1 MELSKIKDFVGG
13 WFIGN
18 FEPSLDN
25 REDFE
30 VSVKYYKAGDVEKRH
45 LHKIATEYTVIA
57 KGKVKMNNEIIEEGT
72 IVKIE
77 KNESTDFE
85 VLEDTI
91 TLVVKTPSVKNDKY
105 IV

>member
-1 MELSKIKDFVGG
+1 MEFFELGGFTGG

-18 FEPSLDN
+18 FSPAIEK

-30 VSVKYYKAGDVEKRH
+30 VSVKYYKAGDKEAKH
-45 LHKIATEYTVIA
+45 LHKQAIEYTVIA
-57 KGKVKMNNEIIEEGT
+57 KGRVKMNGRIIEEGT
-72 IVKIE
+72 IVRID

-85 VLEDTI
+85 ALEDTI
-91 TLVVKTPSVKNDKY
+91 TMVVKSPSILNDKY

>member
-1 MELSKIKDFVGG
+1 MDFFQIKDFTGG

-18 FEPSLDN
+18 FSPAIEN

-30 VSVKYYKAGDVEKRH
+30 ISVKYYKAGDKEMRH
-45 LHKIATEYTVIA
+45 LHKLAVEYTMIA
-57 KGKVKMNNEIIEEGT
+57 KGRVKMNDQIIEEGT

-91 TLVVKTPSVKNDKY
+91 TVVVKTPSVKNDKY
-105 IV
+105 AL

>member
-1 MELSKIKDFVGG
+1 MELSKIKDFIGG

-25 REDFE
+25 RDDFE
-30 VSVKYYKAGDVEKRH
+30 VSVKYYKAGDIEKRH
-45 LHKIATEYTVIA
+45 LHKLAVEYTVIA
-57 KGKVKMNNEIIEEGT
+57 KGRVRMNNEVIEEGT
-72 IVKIE
+72 IVKID
-77 KNESTDFE
+77 KNESADFE

-91 TLVVKTPSVKNDKY
+91 TLVVKTPSVKNDKF